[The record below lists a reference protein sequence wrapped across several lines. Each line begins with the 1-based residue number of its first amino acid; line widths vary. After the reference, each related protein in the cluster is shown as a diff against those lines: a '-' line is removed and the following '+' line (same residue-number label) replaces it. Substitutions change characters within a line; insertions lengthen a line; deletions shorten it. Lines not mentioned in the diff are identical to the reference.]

1 MASRLDWSSVVGQKF
16 GELTIL
22 SVEGRDSASKMR
34 VRCQCSCGTQTTV
47 RYNNLQ
53 GRTTSCGHVIRE
65 KTVVRNTIHGLSGHP
80 DFQVWVDMNKRCHG
94 SNPNFTKNYKDRGI
108 FVCSQWRH
116 DPAQFFNDMGPRP
129 KGMTLERI
137 NNAKGYSPDNCAWV
151 PMKTQQNN
159 KRTNIFLE
167 FQGVRRTISQWAQS
181 IGMSKSTL
189 SFRLNKGMSVEEALT
204 KPIDTS
210 RSRAKEIPLAAN
222 DTITEKEAP

>member
-1 MASRLDWSSVVGQKF
+1 
-16 GELTIL
+16 
-22 SVEGRDSASKMR
+22 
-34 VRCQCSCGTQTTV
+34 
-47 RYNNLQ
+47 
-53 GRTTSCGHVIRE
+53 
-65 KTVVRNTIHGLSGHP
+65 
-80 DFQVWVDMNKRCHG
+80 
-94 SNPNFTKNYKDRGI
+94 
-108 FVCSQWRH
+108 
-116 DPAQFFNDMGPRP
+116 MGPRP

-151 PMKTQQNN
+151 PRKTQQYN

-167 FQGVRRTISQWAQS
+167 FQGVRRSISQWAQS

-222 DTITEKEAP
+222 DTNTVKEAA